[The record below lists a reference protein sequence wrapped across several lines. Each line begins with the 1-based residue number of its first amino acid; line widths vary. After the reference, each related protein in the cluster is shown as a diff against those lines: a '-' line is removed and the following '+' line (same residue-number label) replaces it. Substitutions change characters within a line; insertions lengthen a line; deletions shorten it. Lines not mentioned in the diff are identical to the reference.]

1 MSFARAS
8 PFPWKVFQ
16 GGRPSVARPML
27 FVKEPLSLPLECCD
41 HQGDGVAEFTA
52 ASLFHLY
59 QGVWTRSRLW
69 HWAGKGSGR
78 GEREW
83 EKSTT
88 GVGNMGCIVENLK
101 AIIKLFN
108 KFI

>member
-27 FVKEPLSLPLECCD
+27 FVKELLSLPLECCD

-59 QGVWTRSRLW
+59 QFGRDLGCGIGQGRGVE
-69 HWAGKGSGR
+69 GEKGSGR
-78 GEREW
+78 
-83 EKSTT
+83 SLPQ
-88 GVGNMGCIVENLK
+88 V
-101 AIIKLFN
+101 
-108 KFI
+108 